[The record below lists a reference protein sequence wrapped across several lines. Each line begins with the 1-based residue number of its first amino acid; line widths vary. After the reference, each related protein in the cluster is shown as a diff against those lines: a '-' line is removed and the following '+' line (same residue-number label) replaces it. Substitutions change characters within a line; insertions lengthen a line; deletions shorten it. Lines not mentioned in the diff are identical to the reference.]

1 MNVEFQ
7 QERDR
12 ITMLRE
18 LLQMSQT
25 EFARKIGISQGALS
39 QIESGRSR
47 LSMETLKNLSSEF
60 NINCNWI
67 VNGKGNI
74 FFSSAK
80 AKGVNTKNNLIPFI
94 NKKARAGYF
103 RGYSNPEYLKTL
115 DEYHVPGF
123 ENGNFR
129 MFEIQGDSMT
139 PTLFSSEVVI
149 AKKIKN
155 YNDIENNCL
164 AVFLLPKELVAKR
177 IEKPSNNDSHLIAKS
192 DNPDYENKKIKYA
205 DINELWIIQ
214 GKLTRKFLQGNAYDP
229 SRILHIEKNLQDLN
243 IKVDKLMR
251 QS

>member
-7 QERDR
+7 QERER

-67 VNGKGNI
+67 VNGKGDI
-74 FFSSAK
+74 FSTKS
-80 AKGVNTKNNLIPFI
+80 KGTTTKNNLIPFI

-115 DEYHVPGF
+115 DEYHIPGF
-123 ENGNFR
+123 ENGSFR
-129 MFEIQGDSMT
+129 MFEIQGDSMI
-139 PTLFSSEVVI
+139 PTLFESEVVI
-149 AKKIKN
+149 AKKATDYKS
-155 YNDIENNCL
+155 IENNSL
-164 AVFLLPKELVAKR
+164 AVFLMPKQLVAKR
-177 IEKPSNNDSHLIAKS
+177 IEKISDDDSSFVAKS
-192 DNPDYENKKIKYA
+192 DNADYNNEKIKYA
-205 DINELWIIQ
+205 DVNELWVIQ
-214 GKLTRKFLQGNAYDP
+214 AKLTRKLLHGNIYDH
-229 SRILHIEKNLQDLN
+229 SRILHIEKNLQELN
-243 IKVDKLMR
+243 SKMDKFIR

>member
-1 MNVEFQ
+1 MNVQFQ

-60 NINCNWI
+60 NVNCNWI
-67 VNGKGNI
+67 VNGKGDI
-74 FFSSAK
+74 FINSAK
-80 AKGVNTKNNLIPFI
+80 TKGINKSNLIPFI

-115 DEYHVPGF
+115 DEYYVPGF
-123 ENGNFR
+123 ENGNYR
-129 MFEIQGDSMT
+129 MFEIEGDCMS

-149 AKKIKN
+149 AKRVKN
-155 YNDIENNCL
+155 YKNIENNCL
-164 AVFLLPKELVAKR
+164 AVFLIAKELIAKR
-177 IEKPSNNDSHLIAKS
+177 LEKISDSKFIAKS
-192 DNPDYENKKIKYA
+192 DNPKYEHQKIKYA
-205 DINELWIIQ
+205 DVHELWIIQ
-214 GKLTRKFLQGNAYDP
+214 GKLTREFLQGNAFDP
-229 SRILHIEKNLQDLN
+229 SRIFHIEKNLQDLN
-243 IKVDKLMR
+243 SKVDKIIR